1 MTGKI
6 RAAAFEVRHVV
17 EPLNSATTRA
27 SKFARA
33 AKIFFIIF
41 VDAIFTILFERLF
54 TNVFDVTAQPVASPC
69 LYPACNAD

>member
-17 EPLNSATTRA
+17 EPLNSVTTRA
-27 SKFARA
+27 SKFAQR
-33 AKIFFIIF
+33 KKFFIIF
-41 VDAIFTILFERLF
+41 VDAIFTILFECPF
-54 TNVFDVTAQPVASPC
+54 TKVFDVAAQTIAISC

>member
-17 EPLNSATTRA
+17 EPLNSATRRA
-27 SKFARA
+27 SKFARRE
-33 AKIFFIIF
+33 KFLHHL
-41 VDAIFTILFERLF
+41 VDAKFTILFERLF
-54 TNVFDVTAQPVASPC
+54 TNVFVVTAQPVANPC